1 MSANIYQNGA
11 GGAIPIS
18 DQVDLRT
25 RNITKDKKIS
35 HSGKRISF
43 PREENN
49 PTCACSKQ
57 QRFKIQELKTKGK
70 KPKAQYSLIIGK
82 KKKSLRKAGI

>member
-18 DQVDLRT
+18 EQVDLRT
-25 RNITKDKKIS
+25 RNITKDKIS
-35 HSGKRISF
+35 HSGKSISF

-49 PTCACSKQ
+49 PTRARSKQ
-57 QRFKIQELKTKGK
+57 QRFKMQESKTKGK
-70 KPKAQYSLIIGK
+70 NQKLNIQS
-82 KKKSLRKAGI
+82 